1 MRRWKSSWICHEFG
15 IQLFTFCSTSNTPC
29 HPPLRFAT
37 GWESCIFIYCTMI
50 RSISCIQLKYATMTK
65 VKHFHHQL
73 KIGMLSTFLV
83 IPPARPV
90 PSLIY
95 VRHQFVGKPSICD
108 VLLMYI
114 SKIKHKLHSWISG
127 SETSM
132 NMFNNIESEALGT
145 EKWEKTAGSR
155 PGRTSATLA
164 FGESQPKARLIEI
177 STGGW
182 FGEVTNCF
190 FTQESLMYIGKKT
203 VRVWSTQLSST
214 TIFA

>member
-1 MRRWKSSWICHEFG
+1 
-15 IQLFTFCSTSNTPC
+15 
-29 HPPLRFAT
+29 
-37 GWESCIFIYCTMI
+37 
-50 RSISCIQLKYATMTK
+50 MTK
-65 VKHFHHQL
+65 VKHFHHHL

-145 EKWEKTAGSR
+145 EKWEKPQVQDLEEPVQLLR
-155 PGRTSATLA
+155 L
-164 FGESQPKARLIEI
+164 EKANQR
-177 STGGW
+177 
-182 FGEVTNCF
+182 
-190 FTQESLMYIGKKT
+190 
-203 VRVWSTQLSST
+203 RVW
-214 TIFA
+214 